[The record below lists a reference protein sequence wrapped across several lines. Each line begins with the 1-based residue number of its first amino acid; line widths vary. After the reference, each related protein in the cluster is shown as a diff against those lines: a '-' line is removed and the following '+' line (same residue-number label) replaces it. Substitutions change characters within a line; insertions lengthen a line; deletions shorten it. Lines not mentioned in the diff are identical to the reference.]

1 MGMRLY
7 YSQFVQREIENLQY
21 EKFETKKVDFTS
33 KDFSFIFDLPS
44 INFFKLKFFGFT
56 NEARM

>member
-33 KDFSFIFDLPS
+33 KDFFFIFDLPS
-44 INFFKLKFFGFT
+44 INFF
-56 NEARM
+56 